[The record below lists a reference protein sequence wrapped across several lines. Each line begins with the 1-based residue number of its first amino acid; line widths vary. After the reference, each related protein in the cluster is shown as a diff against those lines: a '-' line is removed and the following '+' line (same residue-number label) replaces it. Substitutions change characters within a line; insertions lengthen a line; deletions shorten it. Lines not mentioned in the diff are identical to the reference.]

1 MSVRRKALAFVKRDI
16 IEESSYK
23 LAFLLHIS
31 GIFFQIFAFFFLSKL
46 VGKGTVPSLQPY
58 GGDYFAFVLVGI
70 AFAGY
75 HMAALGGFASS
86 IREAQVKGTLEAVLL
101 TQTGIRTVV
110 LCSSLYR
117 FLWTSL
123 TIVVYLLIG
132 VMLFGVMIGG
142 ANIVGAILVL
152 ILTVASSSGL
162 GIISASFVMVFKK
175 GDPLAFAFSGA
186 SFLLGGVYYPVA
198 VLPNGLQ
205 KVSYIL
211 PMRHSLEGMR
221 LSLLQGAPMKEI
233 APNLIAL
240 VIFTVILLPIG
251 LLCFQYA
258 VKRAKIDGSL
268 THY

>member
-1 MSVRRKALAFVKRDI
+1 MSVLRKALAFVKRDVT
-16 IEESSYK
+16 EESSYK

-46 VGKGTVPSLQPY
+46 IGKGTVPSLKPY
-58 GGDYFAFVLVGI
+58 GGDYFSFVLVGI

-75 HMAALGGFASS
+75 HLTALSGFASS

-101 TQTGIRTVV
+101 TQTGIRTIV

-132 VMLFGVMIGG
+132 AILFGVTIGG
-142 ANIVGAILVL
+142 ANLLGAILVL
-152 ILTVASSSGL
+152 VLTIASSSGL
-162 GIISASFVMVFKK
+162 GIISASFVMVFKR

-198 VLPNGLQ
+198 VLPHGLQ
-205 KVSYIL
+205 KVSYVL
-211 PMRHSLEGMR
+211 PLRHSLEGMR
-221 LSLLQGAPMKEI
+221 LSLLKGAPMKVI
-233 APNLIAL
+233 IPNLLAL
-240 VIFTVILLPIG
+240 AGLTVILVPIG

-258 VKRAKIDGSL
+258 VRRAKMDGSL